1 MNITLRDVDEKVF
14 RRFKAEAVKEGQK
27 LGQAVTRAM
36 KLWLEKRHEERG
48 AEKSL
53 LDLRP
58 IDWGEGT
65 EKTSTEIDSLLY
77 DR

>member
-1 MNITLRDVDEKVF
+1 MNITVRDVDEKVF

-36 KLWLEKRHEERG
+36 KFWLEKKHEERG
-48 AEKSL
+48 PAKSL
-53 LDLRP
+53 LDLKP

-77 DR
+77 R